1 MWLEQRIDEG
11 RDGGGLGENQEHSY
25 QEQEYQD
32 RQQPPLLAH
41 LQEFTKL
48 QNYPDFTH
56 LGVSLGSNLSEHK
69 KCYNDEPFCE
79 MMRILG
85 ISAYYHD
92 SAACLLEEG
101 PIVAALQEERLS
113 RIKHDSSFPS
123 RSIEAILRIGN
134 CEVSDL
140 DYLVFYEKPFV
151 KLERILE
158 T

>member
-1 MWLEQRIDEG
+1 MKGATAEDSEKTRSTPTRSRNTRIG
-11 RDGGGLGENQEHSY
+11 NNHHFLRTFRNSQSSKIIPILPILVSRKGPIY
-25 QEQEYQD
+25 QNITS
-32 RQQPPLLAH
+32 A
-41 LQEFTKL
+41 T
-48 QNYPDFTH
+48 
-56 LGVSLGSNLSEHK
+56 
-69 KCYNDEPFCE
+69 NDAPFCE
-79 MMRILG
+79 MTRILG

-101 PIVAALQEERLS
+101 PIVAALQEERFS

-123 RSIEAILRIGN
+123 RSIAAILRIGN

-140 DYLVFYEKPFV
+140 DYLVFYENPFV

>member
-1 MWLEQRIDEG
+1 M
-11 RDGGGLGENQEHSY
+11 
-25 QEQEYQD
+25 
-32 RQQPPLLAH
+32 
-41 LQEFTKL
+41 T
-48 QNYPDFTH
+48 
-56 LGVSLGSNLSEHK
+56 
-69 KCYNDEPFCE
+69 
-79 MMRILG
+79 RILG

-101 PIVAALQEERLS
+101 PIVVALQEERFS

-123 RSIEAILRIGN
+123 RSIEAILGIGN
-134 CEVSDL
+134 CEVNDL